1 MQASGRFA
9 FTYGGF
15 GRARH
20 AGRGDD
26 WLRPAGGLA
35 CCAVE
40 GDYLRRGVAEFLGT
54 FALMFFGAGAIM
66 VGSGGL
72 IGVALAHGLA
82 IALMVTAFGHI
93 SGGHFNPAV
102 TLGFVVT
109 RRIAMGLA
117 GVYWLMQFAGAL
129 VAALLLWWIFP
140 QEAIGPARLGAPI
153 LHDAIGSG
161 AGFALEA
168 IMTAFLVLAVFATA
182 VDERGA
188 FKAVAGFGIGLV
200 ITLDVLCGGP
210 LTGAAMNPA
219 RALGPELV
227 YRVWENYTWIYYAGP
242 AVGAIFAAVLYELL
256 YLRPWPRPVPPGPPG
271 TGLEEPRPGDL
282 AAS

>member
-1 MQASGRFA
+1 M
-9 FTYGGF
+9 
-15 GRARH
+15 
-20 AGRGDD
+20 
-26 WLRPAGGLA
+26 
-35 CCAVE
+35 E
-40 GDYLRRGVAEFLGT
+40 GDYLRRGVAEFLGA
-54 FALMFFGAGAIM
+54 FALTFFGAGAVM

-93 SGGHFNPAV
+93 SGGHFNPAI
-102 TLGFVVT
+102 TLGFLVT
-109 RRIAMGLA
+109 RRIATALA
-117 GVYWLMQFAGAL
+117 VVYWLMQFAGAC

-140 QEAIGPARLGAPI
+140 AEAIAPARLGAPL
-153 LHDAIGSG
+153 LHPSIGSG

-168 IMTAFLVLAVFATA
+168 IMTAFLVLAMFATA

-200 ITLDVLCGGP
+200 ISLDVLCGGP
-210 LTGAAMNPA
+210 LTGAAMNPS

-227 YRVWENYTWIYYAGP
+227 YDVWESYTWIYYAGP

-256 YLRPWPRPVPPGPPG
+256 YLRPWPRPTPVGPPG
-271 TGLEEPRPGDL
+271 SGLEEPRPGDL
-282 AAS
+282 ASS

>member
-1 MQASGRFA
+1 VQ
-9 FTYGGF
+9 
-15 GRARH
+15 
-20 AGRGDD
+20 
-26 WLRPAGGLA
+26 
-35 CCAVE
+35 

-54 FALMFFGAGAIM
+54 FALTFFGAGAIM

-72 IGVALAHGLA
+72 FGVALAHGLA

-93 SGGHFNPAV
+93 SGGHFNPAI

-109 RRIAMGLA
+109 RRIALA
-117 GVYWLMQFAGAL
+117 LAAVYWFMQFAGACA
-129 VAALLLWWIFP
+129 AALLLWWIFP
-140 QEAIGPARLGAPI
+140 AEAIGPSRLGAP
-153 LHDAIGSG
+153 LMHPSIGSG

-168 IMTAFLVLAVFATA
+168 IMTVFLVLAVFATA

-200 ITLDVLCGGP
+200 ISMDILCGGP

-227 YRVWENYTWIYYAGP
+227 YRVWESYTWIYYAGP
-242 AVGAIFAAVLYELL
+242 AVGGVLAAILYEVLYLQPKMRL
-256 YLRPWPRPVPPGPPG
+256 PLPGRPGAPVD
-271 TGLEEPRPGDL
+271 EPRAGDL